1 MVLSTQ
7 GSRQHSRTNIGGIF
21 VMKNL
26 IKQVFHS
33 PKFVVGFVIFIIL
46 FFMIIFYPLFITAD
60 PLDMI
65 GGLFNKPGTYVA
77 VKDVLQT
84 DEYILKINT
93 SSVKFKSISVADKQ
107 SMADWLIKFGNVK
120 ESETNINDG
129 EALVNL
135 WQKNYSSEVLQT
147 GLLNAEKM
155 NYVRLNNKINKL
167 INSSDVYIASKNSD
181 GVLESP
187 KPLDSQSFVNTKDI
201 VNKRNFI
208 LGTDNF
214 GRDVLTELVAAMG
227 TSLKIGLVA
236 GTIATF
242 IGLILGLLA
251 GYVGGTLDDF
261 IMFITNIFTVIPS
274 FILLVLISFSVGES
288 ARGVML
294 TAAIIG
300 FTSWPWTT
308 RSVRSQVISLRNRNH
323 VNLSKL
329 SGHSLPR
336 IILTDILPY
345 VASYV
350 VMAFI
355 LQISSGILAE
365 AQLSMIGL
373 GPATTKV
380 STLGLMLNWAMAYKA
395 PLTGAWWA
403 FLPVILA
410 ITLISFSLNL
420 MNTGLDQVFNPQLRD

>member
-1 MVLSTQ
+1 
-7 GSRQHSRTNIGGIF
+7 
-21 VMKNL
+21 MKNL

-33 PKFVVGFVIFIIL
+33 PRFVIGFGIFMFMLLTII
-46 FFMIIFYPLFITAD
+46 IYPIFVQDD
-60 PLDMI
+60 PLQMI
-65 GGLFNKPGTYVA
+65 GGLFNKPGKYISVN
-77 VKDVLQT
+77 DVVQVNPT
-84 DEYILKINT
+84 GLKIDT
-93 SSVKFKSISVADKQ
+93 SSAKLNSITAKERQ
-107 SMADWLIKFGNVK
+107 SMADWLVKFGNVDK
-120 ESETNINDG
+120 SEINVGDVS
-129 EALVNL
+129 ALVKL
-135 WQKNYSSEVLQT
+135 WNANYSAAASQT
-147 GLLNAEKM
+147 GLLYAQKQQ
-155 NYVRLNNKINKL
+155 YIRLNNKIIKL
-167 INSSDVYIASKNSD
+167 MDNDETIIAAKNDSGELEEKKVINPQD
-181 GVLESP
+181 
-187 KPLDSQSFVNTKDI
+187 FVNIKDI
-201 VNKRNFI
+201 INTKTFV

-236 GTIATF
+236 GTIATAF
-242 IGLILGLLA
+242 GLILGLLA

-274 FILLVLISFSVGES
+274 FILLVLISFSVGQS

-294 TAAIIG
+294 TASIIG
-300 FTSWPWTT
+300 LTSWPWTT
-308 RSVRSQVISLRNRNH
+308 RSVRSQVISLRNRDH

-336 IILTDILPY
+336 IICTDILPY

-365 AQLSMIGL
+365 AQLSMLGL

-380 STLGLMLNWAMAYKA
+380 STLGLMMNWAMQYKA
-395 PLTGAWWA
+395 PIAGAWWA

>member
-1 MVLSTQ
+1 
-7 GSRQHSRTNIGGIF
+7 
-21 VMKNL
+21 MKNL

-33 PKFVVGFVIFIIL
+33 PRFTIGFTLFIMIL
-46 FFMIIFYPLFITAD
+46 FTIIFYPIFVKND
-60 PLDMI
+60 PLIMI
-65 GGLFNKPGTYVA
+65 GGLFNKPGKYISVS
-77 VKDVLQT
+77 DVVST
-84 DEYILKINT
+84 APIGLKIDT
-93 SSVKFKSISVADKQ
+93 SSAKLNAITTSERQ
-107 SMADWLIKFGNVK
+107 SMADWLEKFGNVK
-120 ESETNINDG
+120 KSEVNINDVA
-129 EALVNL
+129 ALVKL
-135 WQKNYSSEVLQT
+135 WKDKYNPDASQT
-147 GLLNAEKM
+147 GLLYAEKQQ
-155 NYVRLNNKINKL
+155 YIRLNNKIVKL
-167 INSSDVYIASKNSD
+167 MDNDETYIATKND
-181 GVLESP
+181 KGVLEAKDP
-187 KPLDSQSFVNTKDI
+187 ISQQAFVNTNDI
-201 VNKRNFI
+201 INTKTFV

-214 GRDVLTELVAAMG
+214 GRDVLTELISAMG

-236 GTIATF
+236 GTVATA

-261 IMFITNIFTVIPS
+261 VMFITNIFTVIPS
-274 FILLVLISFSVGES
+274 FILLVLISFSVGQS
-288 ARGVML
+288 SRGVML

-300 FTSWPWTT
+300 ITSWPWTT
-308 RSVRSQVISLRNRNH
+308 RSVRSQVISLRNRDH

-336 IILTDILPY
+336 IICTDILPY

-350 VMAFI
+350 FMAFI

-365 AQLSMIGL
+365 AQLSMLGL

-380 STLGLMLNWAMAYKA
+380 STLGLMMNWAMQYKA
-395 PLTGAWWA
+395 PIAGAWWA

>member
-1 MVLSTQ
+1 
-7 GSRQHSRTNIGGIF
+7 
-21 VMKNL
+21 MKNM
-26 IKQVFHS
+26 IRQVFHS
-33 PKFVVGFVIFIIL
+33 PKFVVGFVIFIVL
-46 FFMIIFYPLFITAD
+46 LLTIIFYPLFVSAD
-60 PLDMI
+60 PLNMV
-65 GGLFNKPGTYVA
+65 GGLFYKPGTYIS
-77 VKDVLQT
+77 VKDSVQAKQYT
-84 DEYILKINT
+84 LKINT
-93 SSVKFKSISVADKQ
+93 ASANLNSISTEDRK
-107 SMADWLIKFGNVK
+107 SMANWLVKFGNVK
-120 ESETNINDG
+120 KSQVDIRNVSQ
-129 EALVNL
+129 LVKL
-135 WQKNYSSEVLQT
+135 WNKNYSVSADQT
-147 GLLNAEKM
+147 GLLAAEKQQ
-155 NYVRLNNKINKL
+155 YIRLDTKIKKL
-167 INSSDVYIASKNSD
+167 VSSIPIYIATKNKN
-181 GVLESP
+181 GELEAPSS
-187 KPLDSQSFVNTKDI
+187 LSSHAFVNTKDLL
-201 VNKRNFI
+201 NKKTFV

-236 GTIATF
+236 GTIATL
-242 IGLILGLLA
+242 IGLLLGLLA

-261 IMFITNIFTVIPS
+261 IMFITNIFTVVPS
-274 FILLVLISFSVGES
+274 FILLILISFSVGQS

-308 RSVRSQVISLRNRNH
+308 RSVRSQVISLRNRDH

-355 LQISSGILAE
+355 LQISSGILSE
-365 AQLSMIGL
+365 AQLSMLGL

-380 STLGLMLNWAMAYKA
+380 STLGLMMNWAMAYKA
-395 PLTGAWWA
+395 ILTGAWWA
-403 FLPVILA
+403 FIPVILA

>member
-1 MVLSTQ
+1 
-7 GSRQHSRTNIGGIF
+7 
-21 VMKNL
+21 MKN
-26 IKQVFHS
+26 IIRQVFHS
-33 PKFVVGFVIFIIL
+33 PKFIIGFVIFTVIL
-46 FFMIIFYPLFITAD
+46 LTMILYPLFVRAD

-65 GGLFNKPGTYVA
+65 GGLFYKPGTYISVE
-77 VKDVLQT
+77 DVVET
-84 DEYILKINT
+84 SGYTLKINT
-93 SSVKFKSISVADKQ
+93 TSAKLKSISNEDKE
-107 SMADWLIKFGNVK
+107 SMANWLIRFGNVK
-120 ESETNINDG
+120 KSEINMDDVA
-129 EALVNL
+129 ALLNL
-135 WQKNYSSEVLQT
+135 WNKNYKSTADQT
-147 GLLNAEKM
+147 GLLAAEKQQYM
-155 NYVRLNNKINKL
+155 RLNNKLNKL
-167 INSSDVYIASKNSD
+167 TNDSDIYIATKND
-181 GVLESP
+181 KGKLES
-187 KPLDSQSFVNTKDI
+187 KSPLDSQAFVNMKDI
-201 VNKRNFI
+201 VNKKAFI

-214 GRDVLTELVAAMG
+214 GRDVLTELVSATK

-236 GTIATF
+236 GTIATL
-242 IGLILGLLA
+242 IGLIMGLFA

-261 IMFITNIFTVIPS
+261 IMFITNIFTVVPS
-274 FILLVLISFSVGES
+274 FILLVLISFSVGQN

-294 TAAIIG
+294 TATIIG

-308 RSVRSQVISLRNRNH
+308 RSVRSQVISLRNRDH

-365 AQLSMIGL
+365 AQLSMLGL

-380 STLGLMLNWAMAYKA
+380 STLGLMMNWSMAYKA
-395 PLTGAWWA
+395 PITGAWWA
-403 FLPVILA
+403 FLPVILS

>member
-1 MVLSTQ
+1 MGLLIQ
-7 GSRQHSRTNIGGIF
+7 ESRQHSRTNIGGVF
-21 VMKNL
+21 MKDM

-33 PKFVVGFVIFIIL
+33 SKFVVGFVIFMIM

-60 PLDMI
+60 PLDMV
-65 GGLFNKPGTYVA
+65 GGLFYKPGTYIA

-84 DEYILKINT
+84 NDYTLKINAA
-93 SSVKFKSISVADKQ
+93 SVQLKAISTVDRQ

-120 ESETNINDG
+120 KSEVDIKDVVT
-129 EALVNL
+129 LVKL
-135 WQKNYSSEVLQT
+135 WQSNYNSKAAQT
-147 GLLNAEKM
+147 GLLTAEKM
-155 NYVRLNNKINKL
+155 NYVRLNSKLNKL
-167 INSSDVYIASKNSD
+167 ISNSDVYIASKNSG
-181 GVLESP
+181 GVLEATN
-187 KPLDSQSFVNTKDI
+187 PLNSQTYVNTKDI
-201 VNKRNFI
+201 VNKRSFV

-214 GRDVLTELVAAMG
+214 GRDVFTELVSATG

-236 GTIATF
+236 GTIATL
-242 IGLILGLLA
+242 IGLVLGLLS
-251 GYVGGTLDDF
+251 GYVGGVLDDF
-261 IMFITNIFTVIPS
+261 IMFATNIFTVIPS
-274 FILLVLISFSVGES
+274 FILLVLISFSVGQS

-336 IILTDILPY
+336 IVLTDILPY

-395 PLTGAWWA
+395 PLAGAWWA

>member
-1 MVLSTQ
+1 
-7 GSRQHSRTNIGGIF
+7 
-21 VMKNL
+21 MKNL

-33 PKFVVGFVIFIIL
+33 PKFVVGFVIFIII
-46 FFMIIFYPLFITAD
+46 FFMIIFYPLFIKTD
-60 PLDMI
+60 PLDMV
-65 GGLFNKPGTYVA
+65 GGLFYKPGTYIA
-77 VKDVLQT
+77 VKDVVQT
-84 DEYILKINT
+84 NEYTLKINT
-93 SSVKFKSISVADKQ
+93 NSAKLKAISITDKQ
-107 SMADWLIKFGNVK
+107 SMLDWLIKFGNVK
-120 ESETNINDG
+120 KTEVDIDDVEV
-129 EALVNL
+129 LVNS
-135 WQKNYSSEVLQT
+135 WKKNYNSKVDQT
-147 GLLNAEKM
+147 GLLAAEKM
-155 NYVRLNNKINKL
+155 NYVRLNNKINK
-167 INSSDVYIASKNSD
+167 IIDSGDIYIATKDKD
-181 GVLESP
+181 GVLAST
-187 KPLDSQSFVNTKDI
+187 KPLDSQAFVNTKDI
-201 VNKRNFI
+201 VNKRKFI

-236 GTIATF
+236 GTIATLF
-242 IGLILGLLA
+242 GLILGLLA

-395 PLTGAWWA
+395 PLTGSWWA

>member
-1 MVLSTQ
+1 
-7 GSRQHSRTNIGGIF
+7 
-21 VMKNL
+21 MKNL

>member
-1 MVLSTQ
+1 
-7 GSRQHSRTNIGGIF
+7 
-21 VMKNL
+21 MKNL

-33 PKFVVGFVIFIIL
+33 PKFVIGFVIFIII
-46 FFMIIFYPLFITAD
+46 FFMIIFYPLFIKAD
-60 PLDMI
+60 PLDMV
-65 GGLFNKPGTYVA
+65 GGLFYKPGTYVA
-77 VKDVLQT
+77 VKDVVQT
-84 DEYILKINT
+84 NEYTLKINT
-93 SSVKFKSISVADKQ
+93 DSARLKSISIADKQ
-107 SMADWLIKFGNVK
+107 SMADWLIRFANVK
-120 ESETNINDG
+120 KTEVDIEDVET
-129 EALVNL
+129 LVKL
-135 WQKNYSSEVLQT
+135 WEENYDSKVVQT
-147 GLLNAEKM
+147 GLLAAEKM

-167 INSSDVYIASKNSD
+167 INSEDIYISTKDKD
-181 GVLESP
+181 GVLGST
-187 KPLDSQSFVNTKDI
+187 KPLDSQAFVNTKDI

-236 GTIATF
+236 GTIATLF
-242 IGLILGLLA
+242 GLVLGLLS

-294 TAAIIG
+294 TATIIG
-300 FTSWPWTT
+300 LTSWPWTT

-323 VNLSKL
+323 VNISKL

-395 PLTGAWWA
+395 PLTGSWWA

>member
-1 MVLSTQ
+1 
-7 GSRQHSRTNIGGIF
+7 
-21 VMKNL
+21 MKNML
-26 IKQVFHS
+26 RQVFHS
-33 PKFVVGFVIFIIL
+33 PKFIAGFVIFVVML
-46 FFMIIFYPLFITAD
+46 FTIIFYPLFVRAD
-60 PLDMI
+60 PLEMV
-65 GGLFNKPGTYVA
+65 GGLFYKPGTYVS
-77 VKDVLQT
+77 VKDTVQT
-84 DEYILKINT
+84 NKYTLKINT
-93 SSVKFKSISVADKQ
+93 ASAKLNSISDADRKN
-107 SMADWLIKFGNVK
+107 MADWLIKFGNVK
-120 ESETNINDG
+120 KSEINVNDVA
-129 EALVNL
+129 ALVNL
-135 WQKNYSSEVLQT
+135 WEENYNPDSPQT
-147 GLLNAEKM
+147 GLLAAEKQQ
-155 NYVRLNNKINKL
+155 YVRLNNRINQL
-167 INSSDVYIASKNSD
+167 ISNDDVYIATKND
-181 GVLESP
+181 KGELES
-187 KPLDSQSFVNTKDI
+187 KSPLDSQAFANIKDI
-201 VNKRNFI
+201 LNKKTFI

-214 GRDVLTELVAAMG
+214 GRDELTELVAAMG

-236 GTIATF
+236 GTIATL

-261 IMFITNIFTVIPS
+261 IMFVTNIFTVIPS
-274 FILLVLISFSVGES
+274 FILLVLISFSVGEK

-294 TAAIIG
+294 TASIIG
-300 FTSWPWTT
+300 LTSWPWTT
-308 RSVRSQVISLRNRNH
+308 RSVRSQVMSLRNRDH

-355 LQISSGILAE
+355 LQISSGILSE
-365 AQLSMIGL
+365 AQLSMLGL

-380 STLGLMLNWAMAYKA
+380 STLGLMMNWAMAYKA
-395 PLTGAWWA
+395 PLSGAWWA

>member
-1 MVLSTQ
+1 
-7 GSRQHSRTNIGGIF
+7 
-21 VMKNL
+21 MKNM

-33 PKFVVGFVIFIIL
+33 PKFVIGFVIFM
-46 FFMIIFYPLFITAD
+46 FMLLTIIFYPLFVTAD

-65 GGLFNKPGTYVA
+65 GGLFNKPGTYLS
-77 VKDVLQT
+77 VKDVVQA
-84 DEYILKINT
+84 DEYDLKINT
-93 SSVKFKSISVADKQ
+93 VSANLNSISNEDRQ
-107 SMADWLIKFGNVK
+107 NMADWLTRFGNVK
-120 ESETNINDG
+120 KSEINISDVA
-129 EALVNL
+129 ALVKL
-135 WQKNYSSEVLQT
+135 WNKNYNLNADQT
-147 GLLNAEKM
+147 GLLAAEKQQ
-155 NYVRLNNKINKL
+155 YIRLNDKINKL
-167 INSSDVYIASKNSD
+167 TSSADVYIATKNNE
-181 GVLESP
+181 GELESNS
-187 KPLDSQSFVNTKDI
+187 PLDSQAFVNTKDI
-201 VNKRNFI
+201 LNKKTLI

-236 GTIATF
+236 GTTATL
-242 IGLILGLLA
+242 IGLILGLLS

-294 TAAIIG
+294 TASIIG
-300 FTSWPWTT
+300 ITSWPWTT
-308 RSVRSQVISLRNRNH
+308 RSVRSQVISLRNRDH

-355 LQISSGILAE
+355 LQISSGILSE
-365 AQLSMIGL
+365 AQLSMLGL

-380 STLGLMLNWAMAYKA
+380 STLGLMMNWAMAYKA
-395 PLTGAWWA
+395 PLSGAWWA